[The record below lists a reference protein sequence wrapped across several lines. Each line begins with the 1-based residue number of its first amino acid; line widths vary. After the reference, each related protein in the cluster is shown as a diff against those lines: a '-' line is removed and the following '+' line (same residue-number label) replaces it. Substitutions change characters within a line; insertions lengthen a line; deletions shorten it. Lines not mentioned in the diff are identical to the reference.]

1 MFDVSFPNND
11 FTQMIEMTARDNAR
25 GYVRPMTASADPR
38 PSVRSAELGREVVTT
53 EPLTMDEK
61 NELDRMARE
70 AGIQDE
76 RLGNIEETGG
86 AYATMEEALAAG
98 ASVHPPAQAASLG
111 AQVGRPTRASVL
123 APANTAS
130 TLRVPRLPN
139 FQNVQGIDLIRG
151 VVYVDDM
158 EFPIS
163 SSWRS

>member
-98 ASVHPPAQAASLG
+98 ASIRPRRPHRLG
-111 AQVGRPTRASVL
+111 LRSGAPRGHLCWLRRTRPRRYECRGCRTSRTSKG
-123 APANTAS
+123 S
-130 TLRVPRLPN
+130 T
-139 FQNVQGIDLIRG
+139 
-151 VVYVDDM
+151 
-158 EFPIS
+158 
-163 SSWRS
+163 